1 MTRRR
6 VGVAVVAGLALV
18 ILGDLAAGRMP
29 DPYQA
34 PPLLALGSGAPAPS
48 AHCSA
53 VPASKRRPDAVRW
66 GSGAPGARP
75 ERTRASRGCTRP
87 GTVVP
92 GRRGL
97 QMRSAGPMYSSSLRG
112 LWR

>member
-48 AHCSA
+48 AHSSGTMDINALGISGSDPGA
-53 VPASKRRPDAVRW
+53 VPG
-66 GSGAPGARP
+66 GSTNHPRARLGADHGA
-75 ERTRASRGCTRP
+75 ETGSTN
-87 GTVVP
+87 V
-92 GRRGL
+92 
-97 QMRSAGPMYSSSLRG
+97 
-112 LWR
+112 

>member
-53 VPASKRRPDAVRW
+53 VPAFW
-66 GSGAPGARP
+66 QGS
-75 ERTRASRGCTRP
+75 
-87 GTVVP
+87 VP
-92 GRRGL
+92 G
-97 QMRSAGPMYSSSLRG
+97 
-112 LWR
+112 

>member
-1 MTRRR
+1 MTRRL

-29 DPYQA
+29 DPYRA

-53 VPASKRRPDAVRW
+53 VPAR
-66 GSGAPGARP
+66 
-75 ERTRASRGCTRP
+75 
-87 GTVVP
+87 
-92 GRRGL
+92 
-97 QMRSAGPMYSSSLRG
+97 
-112 LWR
+112 